1 MDRLIRVS
9 VLLTLGWAT
18 LMSSGCGEIGS
29 KQPPAS
35 TVVPISD
42 LKTVAG
48 KWEGVL
54 KRQPPA
60 SSMNT
65 LGEDWLTLT
74 IEDSGSFEDTTF
86 EFESY
91 RTIGVLMG
99 SGSLHLRD
107 GRLES
112 ESEKGGATY
121 TLHERDGK
129 SVLIVQAHDRK
140 GVRYRAELTPAKR

>member
-1 MDRLIRVS
+1 MVMDRLIRVS
-9 VLLTLGWAT
+9 VLLTLGWAALT
-18 LMSSGCGEIGS
+18 WSGCAGIEPR
-29 KQPPAS
+29 QPPAS
-35 TVVPISD
+35 TIVPISD

-48 KWEGVL
+48 KWEGAL
-54 KRQPPA
+54 ERHPPA
-60 SSMNT
+60 SEL

-74 IEDSGSFEDTTF
+74 IEDSGTF
-86 EFESY
+86 EIESD
-91 RTIGVLMG
+91 RDIGVLKG

-112 ESEKGGATY
+112 ESATY

-140 GVRYRAELTPAKR
+140 GTRYHAELTPAKHSR

>member
-18 LMSSGCGEIGS
+18 LTWSGCAGIEPR
-29 KQPPAS
+29 QPPGS

-54 KRQPPA
+54 KREPPA
-60 SSMNT
+60 NYR

-74 IEDSGSFEDTTF
+74 IEDSGSFEDSTF

-91 RTIGVLMG
+91 RTSGVLMG
-99 SGSLHLRD
+99 SGSLHLRN

-140 GVRYRAELTPAKR
+140 GTRYHAELTPAKR